1 MTATR
6 KGLIVGEEEEAGA
19 SPPHVL
25 IVTNVVSELNQQV
38 RNNCLVFSTD
48 MYVKTPTNE
57 CSFPDVVVAC
67 GPKWGDCHG
76 LRAVTNPILIIE
88 VLSNSTKARAQNEKF
103 DRYKSIDSFREYVLI
118 EQQPHSVFHH
128 WKEENDVWNEQ
139 HFKDSSDSIL
149 LRAVECVLHLAEIY
163 RKFEHL
169 GCE

>member
-19 SPPHVL
+19 SPRHVL

-38 RNNCLVFSTD
+38 RSNCLVFSTD

-57 CSFPDVVVAC
+57 CCFPDVLVAC
-67 GPKWGDCHG
+67 GIKWGDCHG

-88 VLSNSTKARAQNEKF
+88 VLSDSTKARDKNEKF

-118 EQQPHSVFHH
+118 EQQPYSVSHH
-128 WKEENDVWNEQ
+128 WKGNDVWNEQ
-139 HFKDSSDSIL
+139 HCYDSSDSIR
-149 LRAVECVLHLAEIY
+149 LRAVECVLRLGEIY
-163 RKFEHL
+163 RRFEHL
-169 GCE
+169 GCD